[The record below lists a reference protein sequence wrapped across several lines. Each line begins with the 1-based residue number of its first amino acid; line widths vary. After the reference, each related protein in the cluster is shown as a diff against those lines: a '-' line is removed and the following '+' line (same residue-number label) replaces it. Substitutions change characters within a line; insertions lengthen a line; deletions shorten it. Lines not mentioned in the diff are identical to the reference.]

1 MKITVEVAFEIG
13 DVVFLR
19 MREERLGGLVTRFMV
34 GRGGVTYAVTWGNG
48 SETWHYAFELSI
60 EHIPDFVT

>member
-19 MREERLGGLVTRFMV
+19 MREERIGGLVTRFAV
-34 GRGGVTYAVTWGNG
+34 GAGGVTYAVAWGTG
-48 SETWHYAFELSI
+48 QETWHYALELSV
-60 EHIPDFVT
+60 EHIPNYVT